1 MNDYQRYRLEIERYE
16 KKFAS
21 WERRGEKIID
31 RYRDERNE
39 RTTTAKMN
47 ILWSNVQTAMRK
59 QSWARLLQKVY
70 EVDPFVC
77 PKCQG
82 TMSVVAIIEDPKE
95 LAKIINWAK
104 QQEREQP
111 VAVCAR
117 SPPELALV

>member
-47 ILWSNVQTAMRK
+47 ILWSNVQTAMPAVF
-59 QSWARLLQKVY
+59 SRL
-70 EVDPFVC
+70 
-77 PKCQG
+77 PK
-82 TMSVVAIIEDPKE
+82 P
-95 LAKIINWAK
+95 
-104 QQEREQP
+104 
-111 VAVCAR
+111 
-117 SPPELALV
+117 